1 MLRDLFISFFLFIDL
16 FIYFSL
22 FSFLYLFKDIELRYR
37 VVTLR
42 HAACLIG
49 YQFFRSH
56 FHRGILEIKIWR
68 NVMDV
73 VVYEEN
79 TSFLADF
86 RHLL

>member
-1 MLRDLFISFFLFIDL
+1 MIYLFHSFYLL
-16 FIYFSL
+16 THLLIYFSL
-22 FSFLYLFKDIELRYR
+22 FYFLYLFKDIELRYR

-42 HAACLIG
+42 NAACLIG

>member
-1 MLRDLFISFFLFIDL
+1 MIYLLHSIYL

-22 FSFLYLFKDIELRYR
+22 FYFIYFYFKLRYR

-42 HAACLIG
+42 HAACLIC

-73 VVYEEN
+73 FVYEEN
-79 TSFLADF
+79 TAF
-86 RHLL
+86 

>member
-1 MLRDLFISFFLFIDL
+1 MLRDLFISFFLFI
-16 FIYFSL
+16 YFSL
-22 FSFLYLFKDIELRYR
+22 FYFIYNLFKDIKLRYR

-42 HAACLIG
+42 HAACLIC

-73 VVYEEN
+73 FVYEEN
-79 TSFLADF
+79 TAF
-86 RHLL
+86 

>member
-1 MLRDLFISFFLFIDL
+1 MIYLLNSFYL

-22 FSFLYLFKDIELRYR
+22 FYFIYLFKDIKLRYR

-42 HAACLIG
+42 HAACLIC

-73 VVYEEN
+73 FVYEEN
-79 TSFLADF
+79 TAF
-86 RHLL
+86 